1 MMALFDP
8 AKNRGMTAQAS
19 LVTAVTLRRII
30 RSISLYGDKRPR
42 PDEPIGARC
51 FFHLSPSQLFPGGQV
66 LNGLGSR
73 AHLLQ
78 PFQHH
83 AQRSISLRHPF
94 SQSRGLLR
102 RRTVLR
108 AIEFARLTRERL
120 NPTGT
125 VTSELLIER
134 EAVCEVFDR
143 GLRQKYRKRESVFDR
158 PTGS

>member
-1 MMALFDP
+1 METSVHVPTSRLAPDVSSIFL
-8 AKNRGMTAQAS
+8 
-19 LVTAVTLRRII
+19 LR
-30 RSISLYGDKRPR
+30 S
-42 PDEPIGARC
+42 
-51 FFHLSPSQLFPGGQV
+51 F
-66 LNGLGSR
+66 SR
-73 AHLLQ
+73 ADRSSTAS
-78 PFQHH
+78 
-83 AQRSISLRHPF
+83 AQERIFCSLFSIMPKDPSPLRHPF

-108 AIEFARLTRERL
+108 AIEFARLTCERL

-158 PTGS
+158 LTGSLSDVRDHRVRCIAKERDASG

>member
-1 MMALFDP
+1 MLKDP
-8 AKNRGMTAQAS
+8 
-19 LVTAVTLRRII
+19 
-30 RSISLYGDKRPR
+30 
-42 PDEPIGARC
+42 
-51 FFHLSPSQLFPGGQV
+51 SP
-66 LNGLGSR
+66 
-73 AHLLQ
+73 
-78 PFQHH
+78 
-83 AQRSISLRHPF
+83 LRHPF

-125 VTSELLIER
+125 VTSEPLIER

-158 PTGS
+158 TGGDAASL

>member
-42 PDEPIGARC
+42 PDEPIGARY
-51 FFHLSPSQLFPGGQV
+51 FFHLSPSQLFPGRQV

-83 AQRSISLRHPF
+83 AQRSISPAPSILAVAWPSQTPNCAPSDRVCPPHARALEPF
-94 SQSRGLLR
+94 RYG
-102 RRTVLR
+102 
-108 AIEFARLTRERL
+108 
-120 NPTGT
+120 
-125 VTSELLIER
+125 
-134 EAVCEVFDR
+134 
-143 GLRQKYRKRESVFDR
+143 
-158 PTGS
+158 